1 MLNVKRQPVSLTR
14 NYRPK
19 IIAALWFEKNADNHV
34 KCKSKLSARII
45 RAQSLEHKIMT
56 FYEI

>member
-34 KCKSKLSARII
+34 KCKSKLSPSFA
-45 RAQSLEHKIMT
+45 LKNLT
-56 FYEI
+56 C

>member
-34 KCKSKLSARII
+34 TCKFKLRARIM
-45 RAQSLEHKIMT
+45 RAQSLET
-56 FYEI
+56 NFTLFPTE